1 MGFENEDWVRN
12 EDGSISLIR
21 DENGNASL
29 LTSKYPCIAATH
41 WTSWGFELQ
50 AYENVEY
57 FDEYNAETKA
67 LNAWACETRNKK
79 VVYPEI
85 GPMLIEDTT
94 VTDTTAFN
102 FSSEYWQIITGT
114 EPVADMFAA
123 MKQRAMDGYFTA
135 ATEVV
140 EEYAETYGW

>member
-12 EDGSISLIR
+12 EDGTISLIR

-50 AYENVEY
+50 AYPDVEY
-57 FDEYNAETKA
+57 FDEYNDETKA
-67 LNAWACETRNKK
+67 LNTKSCEIRNKK

-85 GPMLIEDTT
+85 GPMLIEDTA

-102 FSSEYWQIITGT
+102 FTSEYWQIISGT
-114 EPVADMFAA
+114 APVADMFAD
-123 MKQRAMDGYFTA
+123 MKARAAVYYDP

-140 EEYAETYGW
+140 EEYAAKYGW

>member
-1 MGFENEDWVRN
+1 
-12 EDGSISLIR
+12 
-21 DENGNASL
+21 
-29 LTSKYPCIAATH
+29 
-41 WTSWGFELQ
+41 
-50 AYENVEY
+50 
-57 FDEYNAETKA
+57 
-67 LNAWACETRNKK
+67 
-79 VVYPEI
+79 
-85 GPMLIEDTT
+85 MLIEDTT

-102 FSSEYWQIITGT
+102 FSSEYWQIISGT